1 MGLAAEM
8 HQTHLE
14 EFFVKYLDFIF
25 NAVKNFKLAYSLDVW
40 KEHSDT
46 LLKELDEFAKIFKD

>member
-1 MGLAAEM
+1 
-8 HQTHLE
+8 LE

-25 NAVKNFKLAYSLDVW
+25 NAVKNFKLAYSLDAW